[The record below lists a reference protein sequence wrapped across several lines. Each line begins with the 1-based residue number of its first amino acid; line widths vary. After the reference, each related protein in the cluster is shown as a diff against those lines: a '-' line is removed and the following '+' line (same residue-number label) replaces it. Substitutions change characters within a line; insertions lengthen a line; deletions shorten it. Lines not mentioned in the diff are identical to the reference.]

1 MGDRFSRFRRQDGT
15 GDGSD
20 DQATTGATANT
31 RAPAPAGRQAR
42 GKRRA
47 SATKCDELCETE
59 FGSVFFFL
67 FIGRGIELSHH
78 SLAKQRSDVVVMAA
92 KAQVSSEA
100 KKNEDEEPKAGELL
114 FCGGSNW
121 EAIGK
126 KQTDGG
132 ARGIFLPTRLA
143 ALQGIDIAFVAS
155 GSGRFPFSV
164 FLSL

>member
-1 MGDRFSRFRRQDGT
+1 V
-15 GDGSD
+15 
-20 DQATTGATANT
+20 T
-31 RAPAPAGRQAR
+31 RALRDGAR
-42 GKRRA
+42 KRFFVYCARH
-47 SATKCDELCETE
+47 SA
-59 FGSVFFFL
+59 FS
-67 FIGRGIELSHH
+67 S
-78 SLAKQRSDVVVMAA
+78 SLAKQRSGVVVMAA

-100 KKNEDEEPKAGELL
+100 KKNEDAEPKAGELL

>member
-1 MGDRFSRFRRQDGT
+1 
-15 GDGSD
+15 
-20 DQATTGATANT
+20 
-31 RAPAPAGRQAR
+31 
-42 GKRRA
+42 
-47 SATKCDELCETE
+47 
-59 FGSVFFFL
+59 
-67 FIGRGIELSHH
+67 
-78 SLAKQRSDVVVMAA
+78 MAA

-155 GSGRFPFSV
+155 GSASCHCIALDVNGRCFTWGRNEDGIIFWVLYFRKDSWV
-164 FLSL
+164 LVTFQHDRHQQ

>member
-1 MGDRFSRFRRQDGT
+1 VP
-15 GDGSD
+15 
-20 DQATTGATANT
+20 
-31 RAPAPAGRQAR
+31 RAF
-42 GKRRA
+42 
-47 SATKCDELCETE
+47 CETE
-59 FGSVFFFL
+59 LESVFFW

-78 SLAKQRSDVVVMAA
+78 HLLNKDPGVVVMAA
-92 KAQVSSEA
+92 KSQVSSEA

-155 GSGRFPFSV
+155 GSGRFPFSF
-164 FLSL
+164 FLPL

>member
-1 MGDRFSRFRRQDGT
+1 MIKRRR
-15 GDGSD
+15 GDGEHPR
-20 DQATTGATANT
+20 T
-31 RAPAPAGRQAR
+31 RAGGTPSAGETKSERDKVPRALRDGAR
-42 GKRRA
+42 KR
-47 SATKCDELCETE
+47 
-59 FGSVFFFL
+59 FFFVYWVRHWA
-67 FIGRGIELSHH
+67 FSS
-78 SLAKQRSDVVVMAA
+78 SLAKQRSGVVVMAA